1 MDMTS
6 TSNQHR
12 LFLYDTTLRDGSQ
25 GANVTF
31 SASDKIKIVEK
42 LDRLGVHYI
51 EPGFAGSNKVDDQV
65 FRQLGMAELEHARI
79 SAFGMTRRP
88 NVQVDEDAS
97 IKALLR
103 AGTPAVTIV
112 GKSWDRHVVNVL
124 RTTLEENLAMVADST
139 RYLKAQGREVIFDAE
154 HFFDGYKKNPKYAID
169 VLKAAQKEKADWIVL
184 CDTNGGVLPHE
195 VEQILEVVRKEIA
208 VPLGIHCHEDSGV
221 SQANSLVAVLHGAS
235 QVHGTINGLGERCG
249 NCNLSTLIPNLK
261 LKMGFAD
268 VVTDEQLKRLKEI
281 STFIYEVANMKEE
294 AGQPYVGANAF
305 THKGGM
311 HSDAILKD
319 VVTYEHIDPG
329 LVGNERRISISDLA
343 GKAAIFEKAKELGI
357 DLEKEDEK
365 VKAMLANIKILQN
378 EGFAYESA
386 DASLELLMKGT
397 AHDPANPGKLKRKFF
412 TLERFRVITEVN
424 GDAQPRS
431 EATIKVRV
439 NDRDFLTAAEGNGPV
454 NALDNALRKSLEYFY
469 PEVKDMAL
477 SDYKVRIT
485 DQSGTG
491 SKVRVLIETRDSEKT
506 WTTVGASE
514 NILWASWIA
523 LADAICFK
531 LLKEL
536 EKKGFGL
543 K

>member
-1 MDMTS
+1 MKI
-6 TSNQHR
+6 
-12 LFLYDTTLRDGSQ
+12 FLYDTTLRDGSQ
-25 GANVTF
+25 EANVNF
-31 SASDKIKIVEK
+31 SASDKIKIIEK
-42 LDRLGVHYI
+42 LDKLGVHYI

-65 FRQLGMAELEHARI
+65 FRQLATMDLAHAKV

-88 NVQVDEDAS
+88 LVAVEEDAS
-97 IKALLR
+97 IKALLK

-124 RTTLEENLAMVADST
+124 RTTLEENRAMIADST

-154 HFFDGYKKNPKYAID
+154 HFFDGYKQNPKYAID

-195 VEQILEVVRKEIA
+195 VEQVLDAVKKEITI
-208 VPLGIHCHEDSGV
+208 PIGIHCHDDSGV
-221 SQANSLVAVLHGAS
+221 SQANSLVAVMHGAT

-249 NCNLSTLIPNLK
+249 NCNLTTLIPNLK
-261 LKMGFAD
+261 LKMGFGD
-268 VVTDEQLKRLKEI
+268 IVTDQQLKNLKEI
-281 STFIYEVANMKEE
+281 SGYIYEVANMKENL
-294 AGQPYVGANAF
+294 GQPYVGANAF

-319 VVTYEHIDPG
+319 GTSYEHVTPD

-343 GKAAIFEKAKELGI
+343 GKAAIFEKAKEMGI
-357 DLEKEDEK
+357 DMEKDDAK
-365 VKAMLANIKILQN
+365 VKAMLANIKMLQN
-378 EGFAYESA
+378 EGFTYESA

-397 AHDPANPGKLKRKFF
+397 AHDPTNPGKLKHKFF

-424 GDAQPRS
+424 GDGQPRS

-439 NDRDFLTAAEGNGPV
+439 NESQRLTAAEGNGPV
-454 NALDNALRKSLEYFY
+454 NALDNALHKSLEFFY
-469 PEVKDMAL
+469 PEVKDMTL

-491 SKVRVLIETRDSEKT
+491 SKVRVLIETRDKEKT

-531 LLKEL
+531 LLKEV
-536 EKKGFGL
+536 EKKGFAL
-543 K
+543 M

>member
-1 MDMTS
+1 MTS
-6 TSNQHR
+6 TSTQHPV
-12 LFLYDTTLRDGSQ
+12 FLYDTTLRDGSQ
-25 GANVTF
+25 AANVNF

-42 LDRLGVHYI
+42 LDKLGIHYI

-65 FRQLGMAELEHARI
+65 FRQLSTMELQHAKI
-79 SAFGMTRRP
+79 TAFGMTRRP
-88 NVQVDEDAS
+88 LVAVDEDAS
-97 IKALLR
+97 IKALVR
-103 AGTPAVTIV
+103 AGTPAVTVV
-112 GKSWDRHVVNVL
+112 GKSWDRQVVNVL
-124 RTTLEENLAMVADST
+124 KTTLEENIAMVADSI
-139 RYLKAQGREVIFDAE
+139 RYLKAQGREIIFDAE
-154 HFFDGYKKNPKYAID
+154 HFFDGYKKNPKYAMD
-169 VLKAAQKEKADWIVL
+169 VLKAAQKEKADWIAL
-184 CDTNGGVLPHE
+184 CDTNGGVLPQE
-195 VEQILEVVRKEIA
+195 VAEIIDAVRKEITT
-208 VPLGIHCHEDSGV
+208 PLGIHCHDDSGV
-221 SQANSLVAVLHGAS
+221 SQANSLVAVIHGAS

-249 NCNLSTLIPNLK
+249 NCNLTTLIPNLK
-261 LKMGFAD
+261 LKMGYAE
-268 VVTDEQLKRLKEI
+268 VVSNEQLKHLKEI
-281 STFIYEVANMKEE
+281 STFIYEVANMKEQV
-294 AGQPYVGANAF
+294 GQPYVGANAF

-319 VVTYEHIDPG
+319 VVSYEHVDPS
-329 LVGNERRISISDLA
+329 LVGNERRINISDLA

-357 DLEKEDEK
+357 DLGKEDEK
-365 VKAMLANIKILQN
+365 AKAMLANIKILQN

-397 AHDPANPGKLKRKFF
+397 AVDPTNPGKIKRKFF
-412 TLERFRVITEVN
+412 TLERLRVTTDVN
-424 GDAQPRS
+424 GDGQPRS

-439 NDRDFLTAAEGNGPV
+439 NDRDYLTAAEGNGPV

-469 PEVKDMAL
+469 PEVKDMSL

-491 SKVRVLIETRDSEKT
+491 SKVRVLIETRDAEKT
-506 WTTVGASE
+506 WTTVGAHE

-543 K
+543 KP

>member
-1 MDMTS
+1 MTS
-6 TSNQHR
+6 ASSQHR
-12 LFLYDTTLRDGSQ
+12 VFLYDTTLRDGSQ
-25 GANVTF
+25 EANVNF
-31 SASDKIKIVEK
+31 SASDKVKIVEK
-42 LDRLGVHYI
+42 LDKLGIHYI

-65 FRQLGMAELEHARI
+65 FRQLSTMDLGARI
-79 SAFGMTRRP
+79 TAFGMTRRP
-88 NVQVDEDAS
+88 SSQVEDDAS
-97 IKALLR
+97 IKALLK

-112 GKSWDRHVVNVL
+112 GKSWDRHVTNVL
-124 RTTLEENLAMVADST
+124 RTSLEENLAMVADST
-139 RYLKAQGREVIFDAE
+139 RYLKSQGREVIFDAE
-154 HFFDGYKKNPKYAID
+154 HFFDGYKHNPKYAMD

-195 VEQILEVVRKEIA
+195 VEQIIDDVRKDIT
-208 VPLGIHCHEDSGV
+208 VRLGIHCHDDAGV
-221 SQANSLVAVLHGAS
+221 SQANSLVAVVHGAS

-249 NCNLSTLIPNLK
+249 NCNLTTLIPNLK

-268 VVTDEQLKRLKEI
+268 VISNEQLKRLKEI

-294 AGQPYVGANAF
+294 VGHPYVGANAF

-319 VVTYEHIDPG
+319 VVSYEHVDPG

-343 GKAAIFEKAKELGI
+343 GKAAIFEKAKELCI
-357 DLEKEDEK
+357 DLEKDDEK
-365 VKAMLANIKILQN
+365 AKAILANIKVLQN
-378 EGFAYESA
+378 DGFAYESA

-397 AHDPANPGKLKRKFF
+397 AQDPSNPGRLKNKFF

-424 GDAQPRS
+424 GDGQPRS

-454 NALDNALRKSLEYFY
+454 NALDNALRKSLEHFY
-469 PEVKDMAL
+469 PEVRDMAL

-491 SKVRVLIETRDSEKT
+491 SKVRVLIETRDGEKT

-523 LADAICFK
+523 LADSICYK
-531 LLKEL
+531 LLKGL
-536 EKKGFGL
+536 EAKGFSI
-543 K
+543 KNH

>member
-1 MDMTS
+1 V
-6 TSNQHR
+6 N
-12 LFLYDTTLRDGSQ
+12 
-25 GANVTF
+25 F
-31 SASDKIKIVEK
+31 SASDKLRIVEK
-42 LDRLGVHYI
+42 LDKLGIHYI

-65 FRQLGMAELEHARI
+65 FRQLSTMDLGARI

-88 NVQVDEDAS
+88 MAQVDEDAS
-97 IKALLR
+97 IKALVK

-112 GKSWDRHVVNVL
+112 GKSWDKHVVNVL
-124 RTTLEENLAMVADST
+124 RTTLEENLAMVADSI

-154 HFFDGYKKNPKYAID
+154 HFFNGYKENAKYALD

-195 VEQILEVVRKEIA
+195 VAQILDAVRKEIT
-208 VPLGIHCHEDSGV
+208 VPLGIHCHDDSGV
-221 SQANSLVAVLHGAS
+221 SQANSLVAVQHGAT
-235 QVHGTINGLGERCG
+235 QIHGTINGLGERCG
-249 NCNLSTLIPNLK
+249 NCNLTTLIPNLK

-268 VVTDEQLKRLKEI
+268 VVTDEQLKHLKEI
-281 STFIYEVANMKEE
+281 STFIYEVANMKEVV
-294 AGQPYVGANAF
+294 GQPYVGASAF

-311 HSDAILKD
+311 HSDAVLKD
-319 VVTYEHIDPG
+319 VASYEHVDPG

-343 GKAAIFEKAKELGI
+343 GKSAIFEKAKEIGI
-357 DLEKEDEK
+357 DMGKDDDK

-412 TLERFRVITEVN
+412 TLEHFRVITEVN
-424 GDAQPRS
+424 GDGQPRS
-431 EATIKVRV
+431 DATIKVKV
-439 NDRDFLTAAEGNGPV
+439 NDREFLTAAEGNGPV

-469 PEVKDMAL
+469 PEVKGMAL

-491 SKVRVLIETRDSEKT
+491 SKVRVLIETKDGEKT

>member
-6 TSNQHR
+6 ASGQHR
-12 LFLYDTTLRDGSQ
+12 VFLYDTTLRDGSQ
-25 GANVTF
+25 EANVNF
-31 SASDKIKIVEK
+31 SASDKIKIVERLDK
-42 LDRLGVHYI
+42 LGIHYI

-65 FRQLGMAELEHARI
+65 FRQLSTMDIGARI

-88 NVQVDEDAS
+88 LVQVDEDVS
-97 IKALLR
+97 IKALLK
-103 AGTPAVTIV
+103 AGTPAVTVV
-112 GKSWDRHVVNVL
+112 GKSWDRHVVNIL
-124 RTTLEENLAMVADST
+124 RTTLEENLAMIADST

-154 HFFDGYKKNPKYAID
+154 HFFDGYKQNPKYALD

-195 VEQILEVVRKEIA
+195 VAQILDAVRKEIN
-208 VPLGIHCHEDSGV
+208 VPLGIHCHDDSGV
-221 SQANSLVAVLHGAS
+221 SQANSLAAVLHGAS

-261 LKMGFAD
+261 LKMGFPD
-268 VVTDEQLKRLKEI
+268 LVTDEQLRRLKEI

-294 AGQPYVGANAF
+294 VSQPYVGDNAF

-319 VVTYEHIDPG
+319 VASYEHVNPS

-343 GKAAIFEKAKELGI
+343 GKSAIFEKAKELGI
-357 DLEKEDEK
+357 DLGKEDDK

-397 AHDPANPGKLKRKFF
+397 AHDPANPGKLKHKFF

-454 NALDNALRKSLEYFY
+454 NALDNALHKSLEYFY